1 MTVSIKRKKSK
12 YGKLINSNLAFKNG
26 NFKFI
31 SQLCKILIKTNKI
44 KNKLYNK
51 EKNKDTNKEKIKSF
65 YRVFDFSDFIIL
77 LLISTILSLSYQNSI
92 LYEYSAITLKVIGG
106 LNQKIFNG
114 DGQFFTK
121 PDEVWIDGLKKD
133 NVQNNYEISSTQIIT
148 LKWTNEIEGCDSMF
162 WGCDKITEINFV
174 YFDAKKCT
182 NTFEMFRGCRSLT
195 SLDLSEFITSSK

>member
-1 MTVSIKRKKSK
+1 MTVSIKRKKR
-12 YGKLINSNLAFKNG
+12 KLINSNFAFQNV

-77 LLISTILSLSYQNSI
+77 LLISNILSLSYQNSI
-92 LYEYSAITLKVIGG
+92 LYEDSVITLKVIGG

-121 PDEVWIDGLKKD
+121 PDEIWIDGLKKD
-133 NVQNNYEISSTQIIT
+133 NVQNNYEIS
-148 LKWTNEIEGCDSMF
+148 
-162 WGCDKITEINFV
+162 
-174 YFDAKKCT
+174 
-182 NTFEMFRGCRSLT
+182 
-195 SLDLSEFITSSK
+195 